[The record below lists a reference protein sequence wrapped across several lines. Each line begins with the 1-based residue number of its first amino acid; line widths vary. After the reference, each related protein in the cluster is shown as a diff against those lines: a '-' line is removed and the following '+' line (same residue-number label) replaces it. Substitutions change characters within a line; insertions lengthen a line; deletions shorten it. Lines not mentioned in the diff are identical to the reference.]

1 MRRWLPLF
9 IVGWFA
15 VTLVNAQQPPP
26 RPSGAIRPS
35 RSSTPEVPEQG
46 PEGEEKLRWICK
58 QLKLDDQQ
66 QQQAEALMAV
76 YHAAL
81 EEQGDN
87 ALELMERIRD
97 KLAEVQAARDDGNT
111 ELATKLQAEL
121 REMAPGVK
129 AENTFFESL
138 VQVLTPEQQATLPDL
153 RERADKL
160 GDISMRPVHVVR
172 AARKVGLT
180 LDQQREIEKLLAD
193 YRTRLV
199 SERPT
204 NKVETKTRVEELV
217 DNIRAILTPDQA
229 TQFDKLIHDLR
240 AGAEPARRVSPA
252 TKDEESTAPTP

>member
-1 MRRWLPLF
+1 M
-9 IVGWFA
+9 G
-15 VTLVNAQQPPP
+15 
-26 RPSGAIRPS
+26 
-35 RSSTPEVPEQG
+35 
-46 PEGEEKLRWICK
+46 
-58 QLKLDDQQ
+58 
-66 QQQAEALMAV
+66 
-76 YHAAL
+76 
-81 EEQGDN
+81 
-87 ALELMERIRD
+87 RIRD
-97 KLAEVQAARDDGNT
+97 KLAEVQAARDEGNT

-138 VQVLTPEQQATLPDL
+138 IQILTPEQQAKLPDL

-180 LDQQREIEKLLAD
+180 LDQQKEIEKLLAD

-217 DNIRAILTPDQA
+217 DNIRAILTPEQA
-229 TQFDKLIHDLR
+229 TRFDTLINDLR
-240 AGAEPARRVSPA
+240 AGAEPARRISPGS
-252 TKDEESTAPTP
+252 KDEQATSPTP